1 MSEKSNVP
9 RFFVASKLK
18 NMVKSIPTTIT
29 PKGKNGP
36 ASPSAGKPAD
46 DSTIHSF
53 HITESQ
59 QKPFMDCDALF
70 ADCEEFLKLSYRA
83 IEINN
88 NKGKS
93 GLSKLVHSVPM
104 SDKISKWQSRKKEN
118 ELTETYESIQAR
130 AEQMD
135 HTLNEIANVAA
146 VSTSALI
153 TQSVHLNVRLTACV
167 EYNRD
172 EVDKNK
178 PLVKEGRVY
187 LNKLKSNERAIL
199 AMMDFMEEI
208 AELKKH
214 EPKPYVPWGMR
225 QQVEEQMEAERQAA
239 LAKGD
244 IVEIKRSSLEK
255 RLKRIRKVRLK
266 SFDFA
271 FVAFFYIIFLSP
283 FLAYCPCRAAPKGCR
298 TSATR
303 STEQPLPLP
312 PLPVGVAQLLA
323 SVSVQRWHSFDSP
336 GVGEYVPGPA
346 APAAAVLP
354 VCRAQGHRRRECGQ
368 PDQGHSQVRLSSEQS
383 QGRHAPGCYLWGQ
396 PSHPRRAGGWSI
408 QRCQREHRCP
418 WQGIDQ
424 PERQ

>member
-36 ASPSAGKPAD
+36 ASPNSGKPAD

-118 ELTETYESIQAR
+118 ELTETYEGIQAR

-266 SFDFA
+266 LMCLS
-271 FVAFFYIIFLSP
+271 IRCFLLS
-283 FLAYCPCRAAPKGCR
+283 Y
-298 TSATR
+298 
-303 STEQPLPLP
+303 
-312 PLPVGVAQLLA
+312 LL
-323 SVSVQRWHSFDSP
+323 VSLF
-336 GVGEYVPGPA
+336 
-346 APAAAVLP
+346 
-354 VCRAQGHRRRECGQ
+354 
-368 PDQGHSQVRLSSEQS
+368 
-383 QGRHAPGCYLWGQ
+383 
-396 PSHPRRAGGWSI
+396 
-408 QRCQREHRCP
+408 
-418 WQGIDQ
+418 
-424 PERQ
+424 

>member
-18 NMVKSIPTTIT
+18 NMVKGIPTTMTT
-29 PKGKNGP
+29 PKNKGGP
-36 ASPSAGKPAD
+36 ISPTARQTAD

-53 HITESQ
+53 HIAEGQ
-59 QKPFMDCDALF
+59 QKPFMDCDTLF

-93 GLSKLVHSVPM
+93 GLSKLVHAVPM
-104 SDKISKWQSRKKEN
+104 SDKISKWQSRKKES
-118 ELTETYESIQAR
+118 ELTGTYEGIQAR

-146 VSTSALI
+146 ISTSALI

-167 EYNRD
+167 EFNRN

-187 LNKLKSNERAIL
+187 LNKLKTNEKAIL
-199 AMMDFMEEI
+199 AMMDFIEEI

-225 QQVEEQMEAERQAA
+225 QQVEEQLEAERQAA
-239 LAKGD
+239 VASGQ

-255 RLKRIRKVRLK
+255 RLKRIRKVLFITFLCSPLLSMTK
-266 SFDFA
+266 S
-271 FVAFFYIIFLSP
+271 Y
-283 FLAYCPCRAAPKGCR
+283 
-298 TSATR
+298 
-303 STEQPLPLP
+303 
-312 PLPVGVAQLLA
+312 
-323 SVSVQRWHSFDSP
+323 
-336 GVGEYVPGPA
+336 
-346 APAAAVLP
+346 
-354 VCRAQGHRRRECGQ
+354 
-368 PDQGHSQVRLSSEQS
+368 
-383 QGRHAPGCYLWGQ
+383 
-396 PSHPRRAGGWSI
+396 
-408 QRCQREHRCP
+408 
-418 WQGIDQ
+418 
-424 PERQ
+424 